1 MFMGE
6 IFDNV
11 VRVLERIDAAAAKAG
26 RNKEDISIVAVS
38 KTHTVDKIIEAAE
51 AGIDTFGEN
60 YVKEAQMKIAAIDQQ
75 LKWHLVGHL
84 QMNKA
89 KKAVKLFDVIET
101 VDSIRVAQEIST
113 RALSVGKKLKIL
125 VQVNIAEESSK
136 WGVLRND
143 LIPLLNEIAL
153 LPGIEISGLM
163 TIPPYT
169 EDQEEAR
176 KYFAA
181 MRELRDTINAMNIEG
196 ISLNDLSMGM
206 SHDYDV
212 AIAEGATIIRVGTA
226 IFGSRRT

>member
-1 MFMGE
+1 MGE

-11 VRVLERIDAAAAKAG
+11 VRVLERIDAEAAKAG

-89 KKAVKLFDVIET
+89 KKAVRLFDVIET

-113 RALSVGKKLKIL
+113 RALSVAKKLKVL

-143 LIPLLNEIAL
+143 LIPLLNEISL

-169 EDQEEAR
+169 EDMEEAR

-196 ISLNDLSMGM
+196 ISLKDLSMGM

>member
-1 MFMGE
+1 MGE

-113 RALSVGKKLKIL
+113 RALSVGKKLKVL

-169 EDQEEAR
+169 EDLEEAR

-196 ISLNDLSMGM
+196 ISLIDLSMGM

-212 AIAEGATIIRVGTA
+212 AIVEGATIIRVGTA

>member
-1 MFMGE
+1 MGE

-113 RALSVGKKLKIL
+113 RALSVGKKLKVL

-169 EDQEEAR
+169 EDLEEAR

-196 ISLNDLSMGM
+196 ISLIDLSMGM

>member
-1 MFMGE
+1 MGE

-11 VRVLERIDAAAAKAG
+11 VRVLERIDAEASKAG

-89 KKAVKLFDVIET
+89 KKAVRLFDVIET

-113 RALSVGKKLKIL
+113 RALSVAKKLKVL

-143 LIPLLNEIAL
+143 LIPLLNEISL

-169 EDQEEAR
+169 EDMEEAR

-196 ISLNDLSMGM
+196 ISLKDLSMGM

>member
-1 MFMGE
+1 MGE

-60 YVKEAQMKIAAIDQQ
+60 YVKEAQMKIAAIEQQ

-89 KKAVKLFDVIET
+89 KKAVMLFDVIET

-113 RALSVGKKLKIL
+113 RALSVGKKLKVL

-169 EDQEEAR
+169 EDLEEAR

-196 ISLNDLSMGM
+196 ISLIDLSMGM

-212 AIAEGATIIRVGTA
+212 AIVEGATIIRVGTA

>member
-1 MFMGE
+1 MGE

-11 VRVLERIDAAAAKAG
+11 VRVLERIDAEAAKAG

-89 KKAVKLFDVIET
+89 KKAVRLFDVIET

-113 RALSVGKKLKIL
+113 RALSVAKKLKVL

-143 LIPLLNEIAL
+143 LIPLLNEISL
-153 LPGIEISGLM
+153 LPGI
-163 TIPPYT
+163 
-169 EDQEEAR
+169 EEAR

-196 ISLNDLSMGM
+196 ISLKDLSMGM

>member
-1 MFMGE
+1 MGE

-26 RNKEDISIVAVS
+26 RNKEDIRIVAVS

-125 VQVNIAEESSK
+125 VQVNIEEESSK